1 MARSM
6 VEVSAVPRDDVREFV
21 GLWLASKIDAGV
33 PLEVATRFAN
43 DGRLELALARP
54 DVFAHV
60 ARIDSSPVGFVVTTE
75 NPFGL
80 QPEPEIAI
88 ELLFVEP
95 AARRHGVAR
104 ALLTAVAS
112 LAERSGSEV
121 VVSNVPTQSRE
132 ANRFFARLGFS
143 SVLVRRVVG
152 TSQLRRRLAPQGH
165 AGSVGHAGQAAVE
178 HLIRRRR
185 SLRTVATRAS

>member
-6 VEVSAVPRDDVREFV
+6 VEVAAVPQDEMRDFV

-43 DGRLELALARP
+43 DGRLELALSRP
-54 DVFAHV
+54 DVFAHL
-60 ARIDSSPVGFVVTTE
+60 ARIDGRPVGFVVSTE

-88 ELLFVEP
+88 ELLFVDP
-95 AARRHGVAR
+95 ASRRHGVAR
-104 ALLTAVAS
+104 ALISSVAS
-112 LAERSGSEV
+112 LAERTGSEV

-132 ANRFFARLGFS
+132 AHRFFARLGFS

-152 TSQLRRRLAPQGH
+152 TTQLRRRLAPQGTV
-165 AGSVGHAGQAAVE
+165 ANAAVDT
-178 HLIRRRR
+178 LIRRRR
-185 SLRTVATRAS
+185 SLRSIASRAS

>member
-6 VEVSAVPRDDVREFV
+6 VEVAAVPRDELHDFV
-21 GLWLASKIDAGV
+21 GLWLASKVDAGV

-43 DGRLELALARP
+43 DGRLEQALSRP
-54 DVFAHV
+54 DVQAHM
-60 ARIDSSPVGFVVTTE
+60 ARLDGRPVGYVVTTE

-88 ELLFVEP
+88 ELLFVDP
-95 AARRHGVAR
+95 ATRRHGVAR
-104 ALLTAVAS
+104 ALLSAVAS
-112 LAERSGSEV
+112 HAERSGSEV

-132 ANRFFARLGFS
+132 AQRFFARLGFS

-152 TSQLRRRLAPQGH
+152 TTQLRRRLAPQGSIAH
-165 AGSVGHAGQAAVE
+165 STVDQ
-178 HLIRRRR
+178 LIRRRR
-185 SLRTVATRAS
+185 SLRSLASTRAS

>member
-6 VEVSAVPRDDVREFV
+6 VEVLPVPRDGLREFV
-21 GLWLASKIDAGV
+21 GLWLTSKVESGV
-33 PLEVATRFAN
+33 ALEVATRFAN
-43 DGRLELALARP
+43 DGRLELALSRP

-60 ARIDSSPVGFVVTTE
+60 ARIDGRPVGYVVTTE

-88 ELLFVEP
+88 ELLFVDP
-95 AARRHGVAR
+95 ASRRHGVAR

-132 ANRFFARLGFS
+132 AHRFFARLGFS

-152 TSQLRRRLAPQGH
+152 TSQLRRRLSPQGH
-165 AGSVGHAGQAAVE
+165 MGHAGQAAVE
-178 HLIRRRR
+178 HLIRRRK
-185 SLRTVATRAS
+185 SLRSIASRAS

>member
-6 VEVSAVPRDDVREFV
+6 VEVEAVPRDELSEFV

-43 DGRLELALARP
+43 DGRLQLALGRP
-54 DVFAHV
+54 DVYAHV
-60 ARIDSSPVGFVVTTE
+60 ARIDGRPVGYIVTTE

-88 ELLFVEP
+88 ELLFVDP
-95 AARRHGVAR
+95 ASRRHGVAR
-104 ALLTAVAS
+104 ALLAAVAT
-112 LAERSGSEV
+112 LAEKAGSEV

-132 ANRFFARLGFS
+132 AHRFFARLGFS

-152 TSQLRRRLAPQGH
+152 TSQLRRRLAPAGH
-165 AGSVGHAGQAAVE
+165 VSHVGHAGQAAVE

-185 SLRTVATRAS
+185 SLRSVASRVS